1 MSENNLRLI
10 SVMMLLLMMLLISGC
25 TREVIRYVQAPATK
39 VPADLLQYH
48 INPEAPRT
56 YGECL
61 EAYTDA
67 IGEIEQCNIDKRQ
80 IREMQK

>member
-1 MSENNLRLI
+1 M
-10 SVMMLLLMMLLISGC
+10 
-25 TREVIRYVQAPATK
+25 PAVK

-67 IGEIEQCNIDKRQ
+67 IGEIEQCNIDKKQ